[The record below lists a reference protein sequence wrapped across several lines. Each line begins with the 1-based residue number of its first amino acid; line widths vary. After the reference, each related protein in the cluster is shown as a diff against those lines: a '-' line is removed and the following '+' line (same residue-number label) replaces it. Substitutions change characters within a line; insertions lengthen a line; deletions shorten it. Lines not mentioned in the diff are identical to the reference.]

1 MAQFTESDKNI
12 LISIYNYLNYD
23 LSSLNEDRKIIKNKL
38 KQYLKEKEN
47 PDSSTDK
54 QEIDIKFNKYNQKF
68 ILINSKIS
76 KITREVKKLDALIKN
91 KTKSSKKKKST
102 QSSNYYFKVPD
113 EFANLVGIE
122 KESITS
128 LPYAVKV
135 FWNYIKENNLL
146 NKETKTVEI
155 NDEIRNLFNLKDDE
169 NINFI
174 NTHRYISKISTKVK
188 APIAYS
194 YSISSNG
201 ESTPVHYWYD
211 GDY

>member
-1 MAQFTESDKNI
+1 MAQFTESDKDI
-12 LISIYNYLNYD
+12 
-23 LSSLNEDRKIIKNKL
+23 LSSVYDNLNEYLSLLHEDRKFIKNKL
-38 KQYLKEKEN
+38 RQYLKEKT
-47 PDSSTDK
+47 DSSIVKED
-54 QEIDIKFNKYNQKF
+54 IDIKITKYNQKKEE
-68 ILINSKIS
+68 NKSKIDNLNS
-76 KITREVKKLDALIKN
+76 EIKKLSALIKS
-91 KTKSSKKKKST
+91 KTKSPKKVST
-102 QSSNYYFKVPD
+102 QSSNYYFNVPD
-113 EFANLVGIE
+113 EFANLVGKK

-135 FWNYIKENNLL
+135 FWDYIKENNLL

-174 NTHRYISKISTKVK
+174 NVHRYISKISKKVK
-188 APIAYS
+188 APISYS

-201 ESTPVHYWYD
+201 ESTPVHYWD